1 MLIAVLCT
9 GCATAPP
16 PPAATSTDKLL
27 AAGFR
32 VVDAKTKLQQERLEA
47 LPQGRISERQRTG
60 KTFFV
65 YPDPA
70 NRQLYVGTR
79 KEYDA
84 YRVLAPEAGPS
95 LAQQHA
101 ADMAVYNKT
110 DAMMQTYTNRDLSDP
125 WSLWDDVDGLGG
137 R

>member
-1 MLIAVLCT
+1 MMIVLCT

-16 PPAATSTDKLL
+16 APTAPNKDKLV

-32 VVDAKTKLQQERLEA
+32 VVDVKTQLQQERLEA
-47 LPQGRISERQRTG
+47 LPQGRVSEWQRTG

-70 NRQLYVGTR
+70 KKQLYVGTQ

-84 YRVLAPEAGPS
+84 YRLLSPEAGTS

-101 ADMAVYNKT
+101 ADMAAYNKT